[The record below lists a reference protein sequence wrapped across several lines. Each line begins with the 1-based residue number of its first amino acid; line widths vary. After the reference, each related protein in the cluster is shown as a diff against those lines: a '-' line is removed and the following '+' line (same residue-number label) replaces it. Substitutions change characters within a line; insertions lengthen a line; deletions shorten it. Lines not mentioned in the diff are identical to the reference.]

1 MKQDP
6 STDLLD
12 QDLTPRFRWRWAEHG
27 IYLGVCGVI
36 GILVLG
42 LHMVPRPAK
51 RPIFPV
57 IVETIRV
64 RYIAA
69 ADEPPEVED
78 PFHDPRVIR
87 PFVKAKAKPDG
98 RRPM

>member
-1 MKQDP
+1 MNQDL
-6 STDLLD
+6 SSNLD
-12 QDLTPRFRWRWAEHG
+12 EDLTPRFHWRWSEHG
-27 IYLGVCGVI
+27 IYLGVCSII
-36 GILVLG
+36 GLVVFG

-51 RPIFPV
+51 RPIFPL
-57 IVETIRV
+57 ILETIPV

-69 ADEPPEVED
+69 ADEPPEKED

-87 PFVKAKAKPDG
+87 PFVKPTAQPNG